1 MSTQLNLGKIYVM
14 SNQVDNLSF
23 KSIGRDVKIWPLAK
37 IVFPELMSIGNSVI
51 IDDFVFIMGS
61 QNTNIGSFVHIAS
74 FVSITGGGRLII
86 EDFAG
91 ISSGTRV
98 FTGDDDYLGGSLT
111 GPTVPAKYRTPVR
124 SFVHVKK
131 HAIIGANS
139 VILPGVTIGE
149 GVAIG
154 AGSFINRDCEPWTV
168 YVGSPAK
175 PIKDRPSAKILELE
189 EKLRSTLYDA
199 DGNYIPQ
206 SMREQS

>member
-1 MSTQLNLGKIYVM
+1 M
-14 SNQVDNLSF
+14 SNQAYNLSF
-23 KSIGRDVKIWPLAK
+23 KSIGLDVAIWPLAK
-37 IVFPELMSIGNSVI
+37 IVFPERISIGSSVI
-51 IDDFVFIMGS
+51 IDDFVFIMSGEE
-61 QNTNIGSFVHIAS
+61 TNIASFVHIAS
-74 FVSITGGGRLII
+74 FVSITGGGHFMI

-111 GPTVPAKYRTPVR
+111 GPTVPAEYRKPLR

-154 AGSFINRDCEPWTV
+154 AGSLVKRDCEPWTI

-175 PIKDRPSAKILELE
+175 PIKDRPSGKIIEFE
-189 EKLRSTLYDA
+189 EQLRKSLYDN
-199 DGNYIPQ
+199 DGNYIPK
-206 SMREQS
+206 SLREQS